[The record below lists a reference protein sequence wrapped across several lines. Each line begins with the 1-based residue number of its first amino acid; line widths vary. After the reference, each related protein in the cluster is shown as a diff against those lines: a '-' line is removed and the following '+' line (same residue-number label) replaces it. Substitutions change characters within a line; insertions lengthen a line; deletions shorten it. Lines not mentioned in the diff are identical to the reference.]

1 MSSVQSTDSSGS
13 SAARTEARP
22 LRAAVVIA
30 GKPGSYAMFEVR
42 TLRADGATLA
52 GALLPELDE
61 TLTLRI
67 GDDDVPLDVVVRV
80 VALDRGAAPGVE
92 VRFVGVSAADRQRL
106 EARARQQG

>member
-42 TLRADGATLA
+42 TLRPDGATLA
-52 GALLPELDE
+52 GALLP
-61 TLTLRI
+61 
-67 GDDDVPLDVVVRV
+67 
-80 VALDRGAAPGVE
+80 
-92 VRFVGVSAADRQRL
+92 
-106 EARARQQG
+106 